1 MSNEAQLRL
10 IFVDDEPLVLE
21 GLHRTLHS
29 MRGEWHMEFANGGA
43 EALQIMAKA
52 PFDVLVTDMRMPG
65 MEGSELLQRVKDLYP
80 QTIRIVLSG
89 QSSRESLLRS
99 IAPSHQFMRKPC
111 TADELKRRITRA
123 FALRDLLENPAI
135 KEVISGLV
143 SIPSLPAIYEEAM
156 QELRSA
162 EPSVTK
168 LAAIISHDVA
178 MTAKILQVANSALL
192 GVRCHISNAAQAVT
206 LIGLDMIR
214 ALVLSAHIFSQFDGP
229 RVQELDI
236 ARLWKHSLATA
247 CCSRKIAEA
256 EHKDK
261 TMVDDCF
268 TAGLLHD
275 IGKLILMGSLPK
287 KYASVIARVV
297 KENVPLLQAEHGMF
311 NCTHAEVGGY
321 LIGIWGL
328 PHTIVEAVAWHH
340 SPAMAPDKCFSPGVA
355 VHAANALLSGGEF
368 CHLSQEVL
376 LDTKYLEEIGLAD
389 REPLWRQI
397 CQDALQTLKTKE
409 AEA

>member
-1 MSNEAQLRL
+1 MTDEPQLRL

-21 GLHRTLHS
+21 GLRRTLHS
-29 MRGEWHMEFANGGA
+29 MRGEWAMEFANGGA
-43 EALQIMAKA
+43 EALQMMAKS

-65 MEGSELLQRVKDLYP
+65 MDGSELLQRVKTLYP

-99 IAPSHQFMRKPC
+99 IAPSHQFMPKPC
-111 TADELKRRITRA
+111 TAEELKRRITRA

-162 EPSVTK
+162 EPSVAK
-168 LAAIISHDVA
+168 LAIIISRDAA

-214 ALVLSAHIFSQFDGP
+214 ALVLSAHIFSQFDSP
-229 RVQELDI
+229 QVEELNI

-247 CCSRKIAEA
+247 CCCRKIAES
-256 EHKDK
+256 EREKK
-261 TMVDDCF
+261 GVLDDCF

-275 IGKLILMGSLPK
+275 IGKLILIGSLPK
-287 KYASVIARVV
+287 KYASVIGIAI
-297 KENVPLLQAEHGMF
+297 KEKIPLLQAEHETF

-340 SPAMAPDKCFSPGVA
+340 SPSLAPEKCFSPVIA
-355 VHAANALLSGGEF
+355 VHAADAFLSMTEF
-368 CHLSQEVL
+368 CHIKQEENFDQKHLV
-376 LDTKYLEEIGLAD
+376 DVGLAE
-389 REPLWRQI
+389 REPAWRQT
-397 CQDALQTLKTKE
+397 CQDTVASLK
-409 AEA
+409 ARDAAD

>member
-1 MSNEAQLRL
+1 MSNERQLRL

-29 MRGEWHMEFANGGA
+29 MREEWHMEFANGGV
-43 EALQIMAKA
+43 EALQMMGKA

-162 EPSVTK
+162 EPSVGK
-168 LAAIISHDVA
+168 LAVIISRDVA

-229 RVQELDI
+229 QVRELDI
-236 ARLWKHSLATA
+236 ARLLKHSLATA

-261 TMVDDCF
+261 PTVDDCF

-275 IGKLILMGSLPK
+275 IGKLILIGSLPK
-287 KYASVIARVV
+287 KYGSVIARVV
-297 KENVPLLQAEHGMF
+297 KDNVPLLQAEHETF

-340 SPAMAPDKCFSPGVA
+340 SPSLAPERCFSPIVA
-355 VHAANALLSGGEF
+355 VHAANALLSVGEF
-368 CHLSQEVL
+368 CHLSQEVVL
-376 LDTKYLEEIGLAD
+376 EMKYLEEIGLAD
-389 REPLWRQI
+389 REPAWRQI
-397 CQDALQTLKTKE
+397 CQQAIEMLKTKA
-409 AEA
+409 AEV

>member
-1 MSNEAQLRL
+1 MTACAQLRL

-21 GLHRTLHS
+21 GLRRTLHS
-29 MRGEWHMEFANGGA
+29 MRSEWNMQFANSGA
-43 EALQIMAKA
+43 EALQMMAQA

-65 MEGSELLQRVKDLYP
+65 MDGSELLQRVKTLYP

-99 IAPSHQFMRKPC
+99 IAPSHQFMPKPC
-111 TADELKRRITRA
+111 TVEELKRRITRA

-135 KEVISGLV
+135 KEAISGLV
-143 SIPSLPAIYEEAM
+143 SIPSLPAIYDEAM

-168 LAAIISHDVA
+168 LATIISHDAA

-192 GVRCHISNAAQAVT
+192 GARCHISNATQAVT

-214 ALVLSAHIFSQFDGP
+214 ALVLSAHIFSQFNGP
-229 RVQELDI
+229 QIEELNI
-236 ARLWKHSLATA
+236 TRLWKHSLATA
-247 CCSRKIAEA
+247 CCSRRIAES
-256 EHKDK
+256 EREKK
-261 TMVDDCF
+261 GILDDCF

-275 IGKLILMGSLPK
+275 IGKLILIGSLPK
-287 KYASVIARVV
+287 KYASVIARAT
-297 KENVPLLQAEHGMF
+297 KENVPLLEAEHDAF
-311 NCTHAEVGGY
+311 HCTHAEVGGY

-340 SPAMAPDKCFSPGVA
+340 SPLFAPEKRFSPVTA
-355 VHAANALLSGGEF
+355 VHVSDAFLSTSDF
-368 CHLSQEVL
+368 RHLTQEVKV
-376 LDTKYLEEIGLAD
+376 DQKHLEEIGLAD
-389 REPLWRQI
+389 REPVWQKS
-397 CQDALQTLKTKE
+397 CQDTVESLRARE
-409 AEA
+409 SEV